1 MPSSK
6 RKTWPGRVF
15 IGRDQVGKQ
24 QFWWV
29 GRFATRRER
38 DDAVAAARTTKPWL
52 AMAPHEMTCEQWAQ
66 RYLDRYERKNKTTSH
81 QTAVQALKPFRS
93 GFGDRPIGSIG
104 HVEAEDWA
112 KTTPAAGLSQ
122 VVALFNYVKS
132 KHAIEHNPFDGLGGG
147 SRGRGR
153 ADQDPP
159 TVKELERLRAAC
171 DVLGDYAPQMRDLI
185 DFAALTFMRPG
196 ELYELRHPD
205 VDVAANRIH
214 VARRVYR
221 GNVDVPKNGKPKTI
235 ALVPP
240 ARDILLR
247 QPTRTRDDA
256 LVFVTKRGKRLSA
269 PTLSL
274 YWAQVKAR
282 AGLDFDFY
290 LATKHYGVHL
300 LYKLGLSRR
309 AIAAQAG
316 WSERDVDKM
325 LRVYGH
331 TDLVA
336 LSEVDALYANLRDAG
351 AAPAAN
357 LRDAEV
363 THDQPDSA

>member
-1 MPSSK
+1 VY
-6 RKTWPGRVF
+6 T
-15 IGRDQVGKQ
+15 GRDENGQQ
-24 QFWWV
+24 QFHWV
-29 GRFATRRER
+29 GRFPTKRER
-38 DDAVAAARTTKPWL
+38 DDAVAKARTEKPWL
-52 AMAPHEMTCEQWAQ
+52 QTPSHQMTCEEWAQ
-66 RYLDRYERKNKTTSH
+66 RYLARYGRLNKATSH
-81 QTAVQALKPFRS
+81 QTAVQALKPFRKQ
-93 GFGDRPIGSIG
+93 FGHRPIGDVG
-104 HVEAEDWA
+104 FVEAEDWA
-112 KTTPAAGLSQ
+112 NTVPAAGLSQ
-122 VVALFNYVKS
+122 VVAMFNYVKA
-132 KHAIEHNPFDGLGGG
+132 KRAIEHNPFAGLGGG
-147 SRGRGR
+147 SRGR
-153 ADQDPP
+153 ADENPP
-159 TVKELERLRAAC
+159 TLNELQRLRDGC

-185 DFAALTFMRPG
+185 DFAALTLMRPG

-221 GNVDVPKNGKPKTI
+221 GNVDVPKNGEPKTI

-240 ARDILLR
+240 ARAILLR
-247 QPTRTRDDA
+247 QPTRTRDDG
-256 LVFVTKRGKRLSA
+256 LVFASKRGQRLSA

-316 WSERDVDKM
+316 WSEHAVDKM
-325 LRVYGH
+325 LRIYGH
-331 TDLVA
+331 SELVA
-336 LSEVDALYANLRDAG
+336 LAEVDALYASLSDAAATPG
-351 AAPAAN
+351 AA

-363 THDQPDSA
+363 THEHPDSP